1 MNFKRNSSY
10 EVHLLYPFLRLA
22 AKQQPQINLKY
33 FIMRIETIKIEN
45 WRSINHL
52 TASLNDLAVIIGQNN
67 HGKSNIISALL
78 FFFGK
83 IKPDKQDF
91 LDTELQAFVELKF
104 IELDESD
111 RTTFKKYL
119 SNDNSI
125 TVRKLLQSDLKFSYH
140 GYFELPN
147 EEWLNPA
154 NAGNYIS
161 RDSISETPL
170 VDFVP
175 ENGRITKA
183 LVEQAQ
189 TEYINL
195 NIADLEFEYI
205 LEEGNFLGLKT
216 VAQGIFGDI
225 FFIPAVKSA
234 NEELK
239 PNGSSVF
246 SDLYAKILN
255 KLAES
260 NQIYVEAKRQVIQLV
275 SILNRTNQD
284 GGENTDRPE
293 ELSAFERNIAEELG
307 NWNTSIEI
315 EVTPPNIDDIFK
327 VGTQIWINDGVK
339 TDVNRKGNGL
349 QRALIFALIKSYA
362 NIIRQENRLPNLE
375 AGNRQASDS
384 SYFIIEEPELYLHPQ
399 AQRDLYF
406 TLKTLSENNNQV
418 IVTTHSNSFVDISE
432 YKSLIIAKKENVV
445 DGTTIKQCISDLFSQ
460 MDEKRKLNLIY
471 WINPERSELF
481 FAKKVIL
488 VEGQTDKTIIP
499 FLAKILSIFRN
510 DYTLIDCGSKDN
522 MPLYLK
528 LLNGFRLKYT
538 VVYDNDH
545 QVHKGIDAI
554 ASADNSS
561 INIENAIN
569 PEFGNSVIFVND
581 IEEEIGLIDRTNKNK
596 PFIALN
602 TVSEDRYVIPD
613 VLKIKIEEI
622 YK

>member
-1 MNFKRNSSY
+1 MKI
-10 EVHLLYPFLRLA
+10 
-22 AKQQPQINLKY
+22 QT
-33 FIMRIETIKIEN
+33 IEIEN
-45 WRSINHL
+45 WRSIKHL
-52 TASLNDLAVIIGQNN
+52 NATFDDLAVIIGQNN
-67 HGKSNIISALL
+67 HGKSNIISSLL

-91 LDTELQAFVELKF
+91 LNSDLQAYVELKF
-104 IELDESD
+104 SSLDEND
-111 RTTFKKYL
+111 RTTFRKYL

-125 TVRKLLQSDLKFSYH
+125 KVRKVLNTDLKFSYH
-140 GYFELPN
+140 GYIELPS

-154 NAGNYIS
+154 NSGNYTN

-170 VDFVP
+170 INYVP
-175 ENGRITKA
+175 ESGRITKTQ
-183 LVEQAQ
+183 VEQAQ
-189 TEYINL
+189 NEYINA
-195 NIADLEFEYI
+195 NIADLEFDYI
-205 LEEGNFLGLKT
+205 LEDGNFLGLKT
-216 VAQGIFGDI
+216 VAQVIFGDI
-225 FFIPAVKSA
+225 FFIPAVKNA

-246 SDLYAKILN
+246 SDLYAKVLN
-255 KLAES
+255 RLAAS
-260 NQIYVEAKRQVIQLV
+260 NQAYLNAKQQVNQLV
-275 SILNRTNQD
+275 SILNKTNQE
-284 GGENTDRPE
+284 GENNTERPE
-293 ELSAFERNIAEELG
+293 ELNIFEQNIATELG
-307 NWNTSIEI
+307 NWNTSIEV

-327 VGTQIWINDGVK
+327 VGTQIWINDGVR

-362 NIIRQENRLPNLE
+362 NIIRQENRIPNE
-375 AGNRQASDS
+375 EGINRQASDS

-399 AQRDLYF
+399 AQRDLYT

-432 YKSLIIAKKENVV
+432 YKSLIIAKKENLEE
-445 DGTTIKQCISDLFSQ
+445 GTTIKQCTADIFSE

-499 FLAKILSIFRN
+499 YLAKSLSIFKN

-528 LLNGFRLKYT
+528 LLNGFKLKYI
-538 VVYDNDH
+538 VVYDKDH
-545 QVHKGIDAI
+545 QVHKNADAI
-554 ASADNSS
+554 ASADSS
-561 INIENAIN
+561 TLNIENSIN
-569 PEFGNSVIFVND
+569 SDYGKSIVFIND
-581 IEEEIGLIDRTNKNK
+581 IEEEIGLVDRSIKNK

-602 TVSEDRYVIPD
+602 TVSAIEYIIPEN
-613 VLKIKIEEI
+613 LRTKIEEI
-622 YK
+622 YQ

>member
-1 MNFKRNSSY
+1 MK
-10 EVHLLYPFLRLA
+10 
-22 AKQQPQINLKY
+22 
-33 FIMRIETIKIEN
+33 IETIEIEN

-52 TASLNDLAVIIGQNN
+52 KANFSDSTVLIGQNN

-91 LDTELQAFVELKF
+91 LNSDSFAYVEIKF
-104 IELDESD
+104 SQLDD
-111 RTTFKKYL
+111 NDQTTFSKYL

-125 TVRKLLQSDLKFSYH
+125 KVRKTLTTDLKFSYN
-140 GYFELPN
+140 GYYELPS

-154 NAGNYIS
+154 NAGNYTT
-161 RDSISETPL
+161 RDSISEIPL
-170 VDFVP
+170 NDFVP
-175 ENGRITKA
+175 DTGRITKA
-183 LVEQAQ
+183 IVEQAQ
-189 TEYINL
+189 IDYINANSNGL
-195 NIADLEFEYI
+195 SFSYT

-216 VAQGIFGDI
+216 VAQGIFGDV

-246 SDLYAKILN
+246 SDLYAKVLN

-260 NQIYVEAKRQVIQLV
+260 NQAYLNAKQQVSELI
-275 SILNRTNQD
+275 SILNKTNQE
-284 GGENTDRPE
+284 GEYNADRPQ
-293 ELSAFERNIAEELG
+293 ELNIFEQNIATELG
-307 NWNTSIEI
+307 NWNTSIEV

-339 TDVNRKGNGL
+339 TDINRKGNGL

-362 NIIRQENRLPNLE
+362 KIIRQENNDQNAE
-375 AGNRQASDS
+375 GTNRQASDS

-399 AQRDLYF
+399 AQRDLYS

-418 IVTTHSNSFVDISE
+418 IVTTHSNSFVDIAE
-432 YKSLIIAKKENVV
+432 YKSLIIAKKESVTI
-445 DGTTIKQCISDLFSQ
+445 GTTVKQCTIDLFAEI
-460 MDEKRKLNLIY
+460 DDRRKLNLVY

-499 FLAKILSIFRN
+499 FLAKSLSIFRN

-528 LLNGFRLKYT
+528 LLNGFKVNYI
-538 VVYDNDH
+538 VVYDRDH
-545 QVHKGIDAI
+545 QAHKGADAI
-554 ASADNSS
+554 ECADTSS
-561 INIENAIN
+561 SNIEDAIN
-569 PEFGNSVIFVND
+569 SDYGKSIVFVND
-581 IEEEIGLIDRTNKNK
+581 IEEEIGLADSSVKNK
-596 PFIALN
+596 PYVALN
-602 TVSEDRYVIPD
+602 KVSAADYSIPES
-613 VLKIKIEEI
+613 LRIKIEKI
-622 YK
+622 YE

>member
-1 MNFKRNSSY
+1 MK
-10 EVHLLYPFLRLA
+10 
-22 AKQQPQINLKY
+22 
-33 FIMRIETIKIEN
+33 IETIEIEN

-52 TASLNDLAVIIGQNN
+52 KADFSDFAVIIGQNN

-91 LDTELQAFVELKF
+91 LNADSLAYVEIKF
-104 IELDESD
+104 SQLDD
-111 RTTFKKYL
+111 NDQTTFRKYL

-125 TVRKLLQSDLKFSYH
+125 KVRKTLTNDLKFTYN
-140 GYFELPN
+140 GYYESPN
-147 EEWLNPA
+147 EEWLNPV
-154 NAGNYIS
+154 NSGNYTS
-161 RDSISETPL
+161 RESISETPL
-170 VDFVP
+170 NDFVP
-175 ENGRITKA
+175 DSGRITKA
-183 LVEQAQ
+183 IVEQAQ
-189 TEYINL
+189 IDYIAANS
-195 NIADLEFEYI
+195 NDLEFNYT

-216 VAQGIFGDI
+216 VAQGIFGDV

-239 PNGSSVF
+239 TNGSSVF
-246 SDLYAKILN
+246 SDLYAKVLN

-260 NQIYVEAKRQVIQLV
+260 NQVYLNAKQQVSQLI
-275 SILNRTNQD
+275 SILNKTNQE
-284 GGENTDRPE
+284 GEDNANRPQ
-293 ELSAFERNIAEELG
+293 ELNIFEQNIATELG
-307 NWNTSIEI
+307 NWNTSIEV

-362 NIIRQENRLPNLE
+362 NIIRQENNEPNE
-375 AGNRQASDS
+375 EGASRQASDS
-384 SYFIIEEPELYLHPQ
+384 YYFIIEEPELYLHPQ
-399 AQRDLYF
+399 AQRDLYS

-418 IVTTHSNSFVDISE
+418 IVTTHSNSFVDIAE
-432 YKSLIIAKKENVV
+432 YKSLIIAKKESVAI
-445 DGTTIKQCISDLFSQ
+445 GTMVKQCTSDLFGEI
-460 MDEKRKLNLIY
+460 DDRRKLNLIY

-499 FLAKILSIFRN
+499 FLAKSLSIFRN

-528 LLNGFRLKYT
+528 LLNGFKVNYI
-538 VVYDNDH
+538 VIYDRDH
-545 QVHKGIDAI
+545 QAYKGADAI
-554 ASADNSS
+554 ASADISTL
-561 INIENAIN
+561 NIENAIN
-569 PEFGNSVIFVND
+569 SDYGKSIVFEND
-581 IEEEIGLIDRTNKNK
+581 IEEEIGLTDRSIKNK

-602 TVSEDRYVIPD
+602 TVSVADYAIPET
-613 VLKIKIEEI
+613 LRTKIEEI
-622 YK
+622 YE

>member
-1 MNFKRNSSY
+1 
-10 EVHLLYPFLRLA
+10 
-22 AKQQPQINLKY
+22 
-33 FIMRIETIKIEN
+33 MRIETIEINN

-52 TASLNDLAVIIGQNN
+52 IASFDDFAVIIGQNN
-67 HGKSNIISALL
+67 HGKSNIISSLL

-91 LDTELQAFVELKF
+91 LDSDLPAYVELKF
-104 IELDESD
+104 SNLDGND

-125 TVRKLLQSDLKFSYH
+125 KVRKILNSDLKFSYH
-140 GYFELPN
+140 GYFELPS

-154 NAGNYIS
+154 NSGNYTS

-170 VDFVP
+170 IDFVP
-175 ENGRITKA
+175 EGGRITKA
-183 LVEQAQ
+183 HVEQAQ
-189 TEYINL
+189 TDYIVANS
-195 NIADLEFEYI
+195 ADLEFDYT

-216 VAQGIFGDI
+216 VAQGIFGDV

-234 NEELK
+234 NDELK
-239 PNGSSVF
+239 LNGSSVF
-246 SDLYAKILN
+246 SDLYAKVLN
-255 KLAES
+255 KLAET
-260 NQIYVEAKRQVIQLV
+260 NQTYLNAKRQVNQLV
-275 SILNRTNQD
+275 SILNKTNQD
-284 GGENTDRPE
+284 GEDNADRPE
-293 ELSAFERNIAEELG
+293 ELNIFEQNIATELG
-307 NWNTSIEI
+307 NWNTTIEV

-327 VGTQIWINDGVK
+327 VGTQIWINDGVR

-362 NIIRQENRLPNLE
+362 NIIRQENSLPNE
-375 AGNRQASDS
+375 EGINRQASDS

-399 AQRDLYF
+399 AQRDLYSI
-406 TLKTLSENNNQV
+406 LKTLSENNNQV

-445 DGTTIKQCISDLFSQ
+445 EGTTIKQCTSDLFSE
-460 MDEKRKLNLIY
+460 MDERRKLNLIY

-499 FLAKILSIFRN
+499 FLSKSLSIFRN

-528 LLNGFRLKYT
+528 LLNGFKVKYI
-538 VVYDNDH
+538 VVYDRDH
-545 QVHKGIDAI
+545 QAYKGADAI
-554 ASADNSS
+554 ASADTSTL
-561 INIENAIN
+561 NIENAIN
-569 PEFGNSVIFVND
+569 SDYGKSIVFVND
-581 IEEEIGLIDRTNKNK
+581 IEEEIGLADRSIKNK

-602 TVSEDRYVIPD
+602 TVSETGYTISETLRT
-613 VLKIKIEEI
+613 KIEEI
-622 YK
+622 YE